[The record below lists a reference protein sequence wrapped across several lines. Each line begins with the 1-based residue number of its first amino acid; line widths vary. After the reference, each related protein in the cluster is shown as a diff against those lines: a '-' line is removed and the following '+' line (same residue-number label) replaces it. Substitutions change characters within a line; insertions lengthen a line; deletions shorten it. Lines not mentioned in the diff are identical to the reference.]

1 MKKLILIVAA
11 AGLTTG
17 CSPLM
22 YSGPYGRVPPPQY
35 AQRRPQV
42 EAVPF
47 GRWDNVM
54 RLPRASTIDVL
65 TNDGAASIGLI
76 AGADAQSVRL
86 LMEGVEVRIARAD
99 IVRIDLVDLA
109 GSDTAA
115 VARKAAR
122 GALVGVGVVGVIT
135 GVIGG
140 ELWPPPARAVRAG
153 VALGAVGAG
162 EAEVTR
168 RSPRMIYL
176 APEQSGRGATGPGGV
191 PDPLGEAPTVLKPM
205 IGVRSPPSGLIACEG
220 PPVPVT
226 ASRRGIR

>member
-17 CSPLM
+17 CSPLV
-22 YSGPYGRVPPPQY
+22 YSGPYGPVPPPHY
-35 AQRRPQV
+35 GYGQRRPHV

-65 TNDGAASIGLI
+65 TSDGAASIGQV

-86 LMEGVEVRIARAD
+86 VMDSVEMRIARAD

-122 GALVGVGVVGVIT
+122 GALIGVGVVGVIT

-153 VALGAVGAG
+153 VALGAVGGGQG
-162 EAEVTR
+162 ELIR

-176 APEQSGRGATGPGGV
+176 APDHSGRGSTGPDG
-191 PDPLGEAPTVLKPM
+191 LN
-205 IGVRSPPSGLIACEG
+205 GVRQLTNG
-220 PPVPVT
+220 
-226 ASRRGIR
+226 R

>member
-1 MKKLILIVAA
+1 MKKLIVIVAA
-11 AGLTTG
+11 AGLTAG

-22 YSGPYGRVPPPQY
+22 YSGPYGRMAPPPY
-35 AQRRPQV
+35 GHHYGGRAQVV
-42 EAVPF
+42 EAVPM

-65 TNDGAASIGLI
+65 TGDGAASIGLV
-76 AGADAQSVRL
+76 AGSDAQSVRL
-86 LMEGVEVRIARAD
+86 LMQGVEVRIARAD

-135 GVIGG
+135 GVLGG
-140 ELWPPPARAVRAG
+140 ELWPPPARAVRTG
-153 VALGAVGAG
+153 VALGALSGGQA
-162 EAEVTR
+162 EAIR

-176 APEQSGRGATGPGGV
+176 APEPARRAAPPAGG
-191 PDPLGEAPTVLKPM
+191 GESKDERDLQP
-205 IGVRSPPSGLIACEG
+205 
-220 PPVPVT
+220 
-226 ASRRGIR
+226 

>member
-22 YSGPYGRVPPPQY
+22 YSGPYGAVPPPY
-35 AQRRPQV
+35 YGYGQRRPHV

-65 TNDGAASIGLI
+65 TKDGAANIGLI
-76 AGADAQSVRL
+76 AGADAQSVKL
-86 LMEGVEVRIARAD
+86 VVDGVEMRIARAD
-99 IVRIDLVDLA
+99 IVRIDLIDLA

-122 GALVGVGVVGVIT
+122 GALIGVGVVAAIT

-162 EAEVTR
+162 QDEAIR
-168 RSPRMIYL
+168 RSPRIIYL
-176 APEQSGRGATGPGGV
+176 APDHSGRGTIGPGG
-191 PDPLGEAPTVLKPM
+191 L
-205 IGVRSPPSGLIACEG
+205 
-220 PPVPVT
+220 
-226 ASRRGIR
+226 